1 MTQTNEQ
8 TKFGFIGIMGPTNAG
23 KSTFLNQILKQKL
36 SIVSP
41 KVQTTRTRVLGI
53 LHRNNA
59 QMAFFDT
66 PGLFKPKRYLDESMV
81 KTAWQSLDDVD
92 ITLFFLD
99 ASAKIDLKS
108 DIMQKCFAA
117 FKSSKKPVALV
128 LNKIDLVDK
137 KILLELT
144 EALNEAYN
152 FDKSFMVSA
161 EKNFG
166 VEDILD
172 WLQDKIPEGP
182 FMYDPDQLT
191 DLPSKIYAAE
201 VTREKLFLY
210 LHQELPYAI
219 NVQTESW
226 EEREDGSIRIEQVI
240 YVKKPNHKGIVLGKG
255 GQGVKRI
262 GQKAREEISAFL
274 GKKIHLFLFVK
285 VKENWDQD
293 RILLEECGF

>member
-1 MTQTNEQ
+1 MTQLDEK

-53 LHRNNA
+53 LHRENA

-66 PGLFKPKRYLDESMV
+66 PGLFRPKRYLDESMV
-81 KTAWQSLDDVD
+81 KTAWQSLNEVD

-99 ASAKIDLKS
+99 ASAKIDLKGE
-108 DIMQKCFAA
+108 IMQKCFGA

-137 KILLELT
+137 SALLELT
-144 EALNEAYN
+144 EALNQAYN
-152 FDKSFMVSA
+152 FDKSFMISA

-166 VEDILD
+166 VEDILN
-172 WLQDKIPEGP
+172 WLQAVMPVGP

-201 VTREKLFLY
+201 VTREKLFLH

-226 EEREDGSIRIEQVI
+226 EERDDGSVRIEQVI
-240 YVKKPNHKGIVLGKG
+240 YVKKPNHKGIVLGKN
-255 GQGVKRI
+255 GQGIKRI

-274 GKKIHLFLFVK
+274 DRKIHLFLFVK

-293 RILLEECGF
+293 RTLLKECGF